1 MTLKISSV
9 HCAAIVGI
17 AVYLLAIVQ
26 QWTMLKYLLKPT
38 VTLLIAYPTKGS
50 SGIFWG
56 LLFSTLGDICLML
69 PYDMFVP
76 GLLSFLVAH
85 ILYTVSFRNAP
96 ISLSWT
102 AVPFGTYVAVMMT
115 ALYPGIVKEE
125 MVVQVGV
132 VIYMLVISVMAYRA
146 SLSGN
151 AMLVIGTLLFCLSDS
166 ILAWDKFLHSYAW
179 CEFGI
184 MITYYAAQLCI
195 AIVHTVDNA

>member
-1 MTLKISSV
+1 MTLKISPV
-9 HCAAIVGI
+9 HSAAILGI

-26 QWTMLKYLLKPT
+26 QWTTLKYLLKPT
-38 VTLLIAYPTKGS
+38 VTLLIAYPTKSGS
-50 SGIFWG
+50 NSGIFWG
-56 LLFSTLGDICLML
+56 LLFSTLGDICLMI
-69 PYDMFVP
+69 PHEDMFVP

-85 ILYTVSFRNAP
+85 ILYTVSFRDAP
-96 ISLSWT
+96 PSLSWT
-102 AVPFGTYVAVMMT
+102 AIPFGAYVAVMMT

-125 MVVQVGV
+125 AIVQTGV
-132 VIYMLVISVMAYRA
+132 VVYMLVISVMAYRA

-151 AMLVIGTLLFCLSDS
+151 VLLVIGTLLFCLSDS

-195 AIVHTVDNA
+195 AIVHT